1 MKDFFKEKKE
11 ENHFFAVEIV
21 CEFFKLS
28 LGVSQE

>member
-1 MKDFFKEKKE
+1 MKDFFKEKRKKIT
-11 ENHFFAVEIV
+11 FFAVEIV